1 MMNKPYLP
9 WSRWLKTSGYGTDNR
24 WCNTS
29 FTVFTLMSVV
39 IMLCA
44 GWLEPVGLFSSSLR
58 KVNIISFFITYL
70 WSAASRQ
77 LVIFW
82 PPAFWLPEHHTW
94 SSHPWWLPCVTTS
107 RSCANNDQQYGSPL
121 GWYVDLC
128 SLVPSFSNE
137 PVCPSCCRDDC
148 ISFKVGL
155 FMNKLTL
162 NDDKPLAVRPFWWL
176 FGSTNWL
183 NLVFI

>member
-24 WCNTS
+24 LCNTS
-29 FTVFTLMSVV
+29 FTVYTLVSVV
-39 IMLCA
+39 TTYVVCRL
-44 GWLEPVGLFSSSLR
+44 LKPVGLFSSSLK
-58 KVNIISFFITYL
+58 KVNILSLNFGQQPH
-70 WSAASRQ
+70 SQ
-77 LVIFW
+77 LVNFW

-107 RSCANNDQQYGSPL
+107 RSCANNDHQHGSPL

-162 NDDKPLAVRPFWWL
+162 NDDKPLAVRPF
-176 FGSTNWL
+176 
-183 NLVFI
+183 LVIIWINQLI